1 MVALLL
7 VLSSPAADL
16 RRARP
21 RSYCLSDGLSHN
33 QCSGGGLVVR
43 YSEVTAE
50 TATVQLP
57 LCPDQK
63 KKKKSRKK
71 NRLLVIFGVIWLL
84 RILNVRR

>member
-7 VLSSPAADL
+7 ALSSPAADL

-21 RSYCLSDGLSHN
+21 RSYCLSDGLGHN
-33 QCSGGGLVVR
+33 QYSGGKLVVQ
-43 YSEVTAE
+43 YGEVTAE

-63 KKKKSRKK
+63 EK
-71 NRLLVIFGVIWLL
+71 NREKNACLSF
-84 RILNVRR
+84 